1 MASNEFGKAKATL
14 PQSSEMTDIL
24 VRELSSALAG
34 EKSPKEALD
43 ASAKE
48 ISALLGSCAPMSYP
62 AQ

>member
-1 MASNEFGKAKATL
+1 
-14 PQSSEMTDIL
+14 MTDIL